1 MNKHLPVLIVLLG
14 FGLIGCSNN
23 ANLTL
28 DCELDEIFNEDL
40 VEKRTQF
47 IWYKANNSLQGKD
60 GSVTP
65 FAFQTDFMIHF
76 MRDKVRAIA
85 YDKFE
90 KTLMIVNLDE
100 KDSSWGIRS
109 YVCREI

>member
-60 GSVTP
+60 GSVTHY
-65 FAFQTDFMIHF
+65 AYHNDFIIYF
-76 MRDKVRAIA
+76 MRDRVRGIT

-90 KTLMIVNLDE
+90 KTLTITNLDE
-100 KDSSWGIRS
+100 NDSSWGMRS
-109 YVCREI
+109 YVCIES